1 MLFKYRYT
9 IVFLVSFIAGFF
21 LSNSYRDYIYK
32 NNIND
37 YGLAD
42 AGANMVV
49 VVVLLSSFW
58 MFNIKLSDNKVKDLI
73 YVTTFYVLTEIASS
87 FISLFGTYDLK
98 DIIGYLTGGL
108 ITFFL
113 LKVLDKGEVS
123 AFFFNIKK

>member
-1 MLFKYRYT
+1 
-9 IVFLVSFIAGFF
+9 
-21 LSNSYRDYIYK
+21 
-32 NNIND
+32 
-37 YGLAD
+37 
-42 AGANMVV
+42 
-49 VVVLLSSFW
+49 
-58 MFNIKLSDNKVKDLI
+58 MFNIRLSDNKVKDLI

-113 LKVLDKGEVS
+113 LKALDKGEVS